1 MTSFDRRLNS
11 LYAIKECSS
20 CGALYTANCGCS
32 EGSLED
38 KILVPIPESSQR
50 PLKIERICLD
60 CGDPVHGLY
69 CRRCTLTRKT
79 LEELFLQF
87 TSESSDDN
95 TNVVNA
101 PREPFV
107 VKQDPGNSQSPPQ
120 IDHCCHECGD
130 SLDEIFCQRC
140 TCKSCGKGAHIGYN
154 CPTQTPIITNAEP
167 CNNRTV
173 NELPQAS
180 QSLQQQCLFHTC
192 QQCGCNEYDGV
203 CFYCKVGNGTPIN
216 VSTPHSSNDSPK
228 FSNHPTHYEPILCD
242 FYGNDARYVIYC
254 TPPSS
259 KSWNH
264 AYYQDYESST
274 NSPRSDLYHEEF
286 ADELTHIMSLPNLEC
301 FKFKIEPDPG
311 DLTSIDPGI
320 RKNVSTTNVNVPL
333 EDDQSS
339 LFAYVVWIFLAFL
352 TYPVVPPYL
361 LSTGNEDTIFDPG
374 ISSYHSCMPDVSHR
388 NGTFMKFNDCPDC
401 DDSRARG
408 FVLRSLE
415 LHILGFILGIRYPN
429 LID

>member
-60 CGDPVHGLY
+60 FGDPVHGLY
-69 CRRCTLTRKT
+69 CRRCALTRKT

-107 VKQDPGNSQSPPQ
+107 SSQGPRLITSPPQ
-120 IDHCCHECGD
+120 IPLVP
-130 SLDEIFCQRC
+130 SAVILFFYLDEILFSTC

-167 CNNRTV
+167 CNNQTV

-203 CFYCKVGNGTPIN
+203 CFYCKVRNGTPIN

-242 FYGNDARYVIYC
+242 FCGNDARYGHYC
-254 TPPSS
+254 TPQVP
-259 KSWNH
+259 NPEPC
-264 AYYQDYESST
+264 YYQDLMSSPHT
-274 NSPRSDLYHEEF
+274 STEF
-286 ADELTHIMSLPNLEC
+286 STTYLVV
-301 FKFKIEPDPG
+301 KIAG
-311 DLTSIDPGI
+311 DLI
-320 RKNVSTTNVNVPL
+320 
-333 EDDQSS
+333 
-339 LFAYVVWIFLAFL
+339 
-352 TYPVVPPYL
+352 
-361 LSTGNEDTIFDPG
+361 
-374 ISSYHSCMPDVSHR
+374 
-388 NGTFMKFNDCPDC
+388 
-401 DDSRARG
+401 
-408 FVLRSLE
+408 
-415 LHILGFILGIRYPN
+415 
-429 LID
+429 